1 MKVHGA
7 DQLNR
12 LRDLLSRT
20 RESDAL
26 DTAER
31 AKGAHAGAADGSDSV
46 QLSPA
51 AKEMQHLR
59 DLMSETPEVR
69 EQLVA
74 SLREEISSGR
84 YHFDGTHLADE
95 LLRES
100 AVLAMTAGESDG
112 EA

>member
-7 DQLNR
+7 DPLNR
-12 LRDLLSRT
+12 LRDLLNRT
-20 RESDAL
+20 GESDAV

-31 AKGAHAGAADGSDSV
+31 TKGSSAAGADESDSI

-51 AKEMQHLR
+51 AQELQHLR
-59 DLMSETPEVR
+59 DLMNATPEVR
-69 EQLVA
+69 EQLVT

-100 AVLAMTAGESDG
+100 ASYGMFGIEPDG
-112 EA
+112 DA

>member
-1 MKVHGA
+1 MKVHGTE
-7 DQLNR
+7 QLDR

-20 RESDAL
+20 NESDAVDASNRQKGGRPEGAGDL
-26 DTAER
+26 DT
-31 AKGAHAGAADGSDSV
+31 V
-46 QLSPA
+46 QLSPE

-69 EQLVA
+69 EQLVN
-74 SLREEISSGR
+74 SLRDEIASGR

-100 AVLAMTAGESDG
+100 YALSMTPHETDG
-112 EA
+112 DA